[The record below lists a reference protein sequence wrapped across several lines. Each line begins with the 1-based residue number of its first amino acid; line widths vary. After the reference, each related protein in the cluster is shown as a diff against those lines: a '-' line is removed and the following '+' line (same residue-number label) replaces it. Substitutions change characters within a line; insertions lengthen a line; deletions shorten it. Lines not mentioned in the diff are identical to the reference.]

1 MAKIGLVTVLFK
13 SDNVLPDF
21 FKSIAKQT
29 HKNYIL
35 YLVDNSPNPTS
46 DSIIEK
52 YLAENPITEYRHI
65 KNSDNLGVAEGN
77 NIGIRQAI
85 IDKCAYVLLL
95 NNDIELEQEFVFSSM
110 LSLCEKQG
118 EKIIVPKIFY
128 YDTRKIWM
136 AGGVM
141 NKWRALGIHYGDGKD
156 DATEYNIAKYITYA
170 PTCFMLI
177 ESSVFKTVGLMDEK
191 YFAYYDDTDFVF
203 RALKAGYQM
212 YYEPTLTVLHKVSS
226 STGDDSTFYVY
237 YSNRN
242 KIYFIRKN
250 LKGFVEYFAILYT
263 FFTRIFYYI
272 RFDKA
277 QRKKIIQALSDGFK
291 IPVSKTAS
299 D

>member
-13 SDNVLPDF
+13 SDEVLPDF

-29 HKNYIL
+29 HKDYIL
-35 YLVDNSPNPTS
+35 YLVDNSSNIIS
-46 DSIIEK
+46 DNIIQKCLVEDSI
-52 YLAENPITEYRHI
+52 TTYRHI
-65 KNSDNLGVAEGN
+65 KNTANVGVAEGN
-77 NIGIRQAI
+77 NIGIRQALQDDCSYI
-85 IDKCAYVLLL
+85 LIL
-95 NNDIELEQEFVFSSM
+95 NNDIELEQDFVFSTM
-110 LSLCEKQG
+110 LSLCEKHG

-136 AGGVM
+136 AGGTM

-156 DATEYNIAKYITYA
+156 DAAEYNVARHITYA

-177 ESSVFKTVGLMDEK
+177 ESSVFKKIGLMDEK

-203 RALKAGYQM
+203 RACKSGYKM
-212 YYEPTLTVLHKVSS
+212 YYEPAITVLHKVSS
-226 STGDDSTFYVY
+226 STGGDSSFYVY

-250 LKGFVEYFAILYT
+250 LKGLVKYFAILYT

-272 RFDKA
+272 RFDKV
-277 QRKKIIQALSDGFK
+277 QRKKLVQALSDGFK
-291 IPVSKTAS
+291 IPVSKLSS